1 MVRTVPTGVLFLSLS
16 TLSISCAQAQPGVQT
31 QPGAQNQPELSST
44 PSEAKGWKIET
55 IAQGAVRPWG
65 IVWLPDGQMLV
76 TSKDGT
82 LHRVNGKIFDEIEL
96 IGLPQVFTGGQGGLL
111 DIALHPKFATNKWVY
126 LTLSGGTNRANRT
139 TLVRGVY
146 DGEKVKDI
154 ETLFQVNI
162 DKSGGA
168 HFGSRLLWL
177 PDGTLLMSIGDGGNP
192 PTRIGDRLARE
203 QAQNLGSHQGS
214 IVRLD
219 ENGKAAPGNPLAKQ
233 EGALPEL
240 WSIGHRNIQG
250 MTRDAQ
256 NRIWATEHGP
266 RGGDELNLVEA
277 GKNYGWPIVSLG
289 RDYRTGEPVGVGTRA
304 GMVDPV
310 VAWTPSPGASGLAFY
325 TGDKF
330 PQWKGNLFSGSLATR
345 DVRRVVLNAGGQAVQ
360 QETLRIGRRVRDVR
374 QGPDGYLYLLTD
386 EQDGELLRIVP
397 Q

>member
-1 MVRTVPTGVLFLSLS
+1 MSFRFPKNLARNVQTGVVSLSLGA
-16 TLSISCAQAQPGVQT
+16 LSMSCVQA
-31 QPGAQNQPELSST
+31 QPELSGL
-44 PSEAKGWKIET
+44 PPEAKGWKVET
-55 IAQGAVRPWG
+55 VARGAVRPWG

-82 LHRVNGKIFDEIEL
+82 LHRVNGQVFDEIEL
-96 IGLPQVFTGGQGGLL
+96 EGMPPVFTGGQGGLL
-111 DIALHPKFATNKWVY
+111 DIALHPKFAEKKWVY
-126 LTLSGGTNRANRT
+126 LTLSSGTGRANRT

-154 ETLFQVNI
+154 ATLFQVNI
-162 DKSGGA
+162 DKSGGQ

-203 QAQNLGSHQGS
+203 QAQNVASHQGS

-219 ENGKAAPGNPLAKQ
+219 ENGKAAPNNPIAKQ

-250 MTRDAQ
+250 MARDSQ

-266 RGGDELNLVEA
+266 RGGDELNLIEG

-289 RDYRTGEPVGVGTRA
+289 RDYRTGEPVGIESQA
-304 GMVDPV
+304 GMVEPV

-330 PQWKGNLFSGSLATR
+330 PQWKGNLFSGGLASR
-345 DVRRVVLNAGGQAVQ
+345 DVRRVVLDANNKATE
-360 QETLRIGRRVRDVR
+360 QESLRIGRRVRDVR

-386 EQDGELLRIVP
+386 EQDGELLRVMP

>member
-1 MVRTVPTGVLFLSLS
+1 MRLSLNTSVAALSIGLLSLS
-16 TLSISCAQAQPGVQT
+16 CARAQPEVSG
-31 QPGAQNQPELSST
+31 PPAAAQ
-44 PSEAKGWKIET
+44 GWKVET
-55 IAQGAVRPWG
+55 VAQGAVRPWG
-65 IVWLPDGQMLV
+65 MVWLPDGKLLV

-82 LHRVNGKIFDEIEL
+82 LHRVNGKVFDEIPVE
-96 IGLPQVFTGGQGGLL
+96 GMPTVFTGGQGGLL
-111 DIALHPKFATNKWVY
+111 DIALHPKFATNKWIY
-126 LTLSGGTNRANRT
+126 LTLSTGTGRANRT

-146 DGEKVKDI
+146 DGEKLRDI
-154 ETLFQVNI
+154 KTLFQVNL

-168 HFGSRLLWL
+168 HFGSRLLWQ

-192 PTRIGDRLARE
+192 PTTIGDRLARE
-203 QAQNLGSHQGS
+203 QAQNVRSHQGS
-214 IVRLD
+214 ILRLD
-219 ENGKAAPGNPLAKQ
+219 ENGKAAPNNPIARQ
-233 EGALPEL
+233 EDALPEL

-250 MTRDAQ
+250 MTRDSQ
-256 NRIWATEHGP
+256 GRVWATEHGP
-266 RGGDELNLVEA
+266 RGGDELNLVEG
-277 GKNYGWPIVSLG
+277 GKNYGWPVVSLG
-289 RDYRTGEPVGVGTRA
+289 RDYRSGEPIGLETKA

-330 PQWKGNLFSGSLATR
+330 AGWKGNLFSGGLASR
-345 DVRRVVLNAGGQAVQ
+345 DVRRVLLDANGKVVR